1 MRIGG
6 LQRLT
11 LLDFPGTVS
20 CTIFTIGCNFLCPFC
35 HNALLAV
42 KEREEELLGMSE
54 EEVLE
59 FLEGRKKRLDGICIT
74 GGEPLLQSDIGDF
87 IKKVRALGY
96 KVKLDTNGSNPDLL
110 DKLIEEGLLDY
121 VAMDIKNSEERY
133 KETIGIDGELGD
145 KLLSNIKRSVEVL
158 KKGRIDYEFR
168 TTVVDE
174 LHDKEDIASIC
185 KWIEGAPHYFIQDF
199 NDSGDLINANMHQ
212 MPYEKLKTLL
222 DEARKYIPQT
232 GLRGTDEK

>member
-20 CTIFTIGCNFLCPFC
+20 CTIFTIGCNFRCPFC
-35 HNALLAV
+35 HNALLALR
-42 KEREEELLGMSE
+42 EREDELEGMSE

-59 FLEGRKKRLDGICIT
+59 FLEGRRKRLDGVCIT
-74 GGEPLLQSDIGDF
+74 GGEPLLQSDIREF
-87 IKKVRALGY
+87 ILKIRALGY
-96 KVKLDTNGSNPDLL
+96 KVKLDTNGSNPVLL
-110 DKLIEEGLLDY
+110 KQLIDEGIVDY
-121 VAMDIKNSEERY
+121 VAMDIKNSPTKY
-133 KETIGIDGELGD
+133 AETIGVSGELGD
-145 KLLSNIKRSVEVL
+145 KYLNNVQASVELL
-158 KKGRIDYEFR
+158 KQGKIDYEFR

-174 LHDKEDIASIC
+174 LHEVSDIREIGEWL
-185 KWIEGAPHYFIQDF
+185 KGAPHYYIQDF
-199 NDSGDLINANMHQ
+199 NDSGDLIDSGMHQ
-212 MPYEKLKTLL
+212 MSYEKLKAIL